1 MRLRPRVRS
10 ELEAAGVE
18 VGPGDT
24 PRTLRERLNDVYV
37 GEVKAL
43 KARRVAGEIAPRDYA
58 PAVEALR
65 DRYPLLGLPLSM
77 WEESS

>member
-1 MRLRPRVRS
+1 VRAD
-10 ELEAAGVE
+10 LEAHGVRI
-18 VGPGDT
+18 GPEDSPGS
-24 PRTLRERLNDVYV
+24 LRERLNDTYV

-58 PAVEALR
+58 GAVTALR

-77 WEESS
+77 WEEE